1 MAPNRISE
9 CLQTNHNDNQPVLH
23 CQSFLEHVYLKSGT
37 LSNSLVLHYRFFVK
51 HVCLKPGTL
60 PNSLAMQIVHGK
72 PRSVFVIDIYQ
83 IIRAVIVICRPE
95 QVNSLVDTR
104 KRYREREN

>member
-9 CLQTNHNDNQPVLH
+9 CLQTNHNDNQLVLH
-23 CQSFLEHVYLKSGT
+23 CQSFLE
-37 LSNSLVLHYRFFVK
+37 